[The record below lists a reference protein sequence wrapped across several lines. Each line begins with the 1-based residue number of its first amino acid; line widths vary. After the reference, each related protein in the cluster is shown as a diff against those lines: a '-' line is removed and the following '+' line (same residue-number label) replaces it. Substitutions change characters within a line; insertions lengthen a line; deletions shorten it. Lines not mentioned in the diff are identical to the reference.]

1 MRRMIVIAAVALA
14 AGCGGASKPAA
25 NVVEIQSDEYAFV
38 MPKKVEG
45 GWTTMRLTNTGGE
58 PHEFALVR
66 LEDGKTLADVEQL
79 LSDPAAQEREP
90 PSWAKIRAGLPTVGP
105 GETAALTEELEP
117 GRYALICFL
126 DGPNGRPH
134 FMDGMISELEVAGV
148 AGAGAPKADA
158 TLELGKGLT
167 APRLEAGARTLE
179 LRNDAGAASGVFMVS
194 YAPGKTAKDLNAWM
208 ESGMKGQAPGGLH
221 GGAIDVP
228 PHSIVYLTYT
238 FETGVEYAL
247 FDDVN
252 EIEKRF
258 SVE

>member
-1 MRRMIVIAAVALA
+1 MIAIAAVALT
-14 AGCGGASKPAA
+14 AGCGGANEPEA

-38 MPKKVEG
+38 MPKTVEG
-45 GWTTMRLTNTGGE
+45 GWTTMQLTNTGGE

-66 LEDGKTLADVEQL
+66 LEDGKTLADVKQL
-79 LSDPAAQEREP
+79 LSDPASQEQEP
-90 PSWAKIRAGLPTVGP
+90 PSWAKIRAGLPTVAP
-105 GETAALTEELEP
+105 GDTAALTEELEP

-134 FMDGMISELEVAGV
+134 FMDGMISELEVVGT
-148 AGAGAPKADA
+148 AGAGAPEADA
-158 TLELGKGLT
+158 TVELGKGLT
-167 APRLEAGARTLE
+167 APRLRSGERTLE
-179 LRNDAGAASGVFMVS
+179 LRNDSAEASGAFMVS
-194 YAPGKTAKDLNAWM
+194 YAPGKTAQDLNAWM
-208 ESGMKGQAPGGLH
+208 ESGGKGPAPGGVH

-228 PHSIVYLTYT
+228 PHSSVYLTYT